1 MRHHI
6 INLQKTYKANLQL
19 YRYKKRQTNSKK
31 ISKIIKFVK
40 TKNSVLI
47 KHRIQLF
54 NNIKSM
60 FCLLII
66 YIKFSLILK
75 LCQIKT

>member
-54 NNIKSM
+54 
-60 FCLLII
+60 
-66 YIKFSLILK
+66 
-75 LCQIKT
+75 